1 MANNVLKVNS
11 IAIASIAKINGQTDA
26 DLAKINGEEFTSALP
41 DAREL
46 IQEEVNFTNETTV
59 SFDTSVSTAGNFDY
73 FMFQFINI
81 HSDSDAVT
89 FRFASSDSSDYNW
102 ASFWIYYQ
110 NEAGS
115 SASGGYNDSYDTLL
129 NANTPLANISYAMG
143 DVAHEALSG
152 YLTMYGLQENSSS
165 RQQAK
170 HWFSQTAQHSNGDY
184 HIATHNHG
192 IIVHDGTNANDSIDQ
207 IDFSMSSGT
216 FDGTI
221 RLFGMQLS

>member
-1 MANNVLKVNS
+1 MPDIEKINNVAVADISKLDSITFADGQKVNNQDVS
-11 IAIASIAKINGQTDA
+11 LIT
-26 DLAKINGEEFTSALP
+26 

-46 IQEEVNFTNETTV
+46 IQAQTFTDESTV
-59 SFDTSVSTAGNFDY
+59 SFDTSASTVGNFDV
-73 FMFQFINI
+73 FLFQFINI

-115 SASGGYNDSYDTLL
+115 SATGDYNDSYDTLL

-143 DVAHEALSG
+143 NVAHEALSG
-152 YLTMYGLQENSSS
+152 YLTMHGLHENSST

-170 HWFSQTAQHSNGDY
+170 HWMSQTAQHSNGDY

-192 IIVHDGTNANDSIDQ
+192 IIVHDGTNSNDSIDQ

-221 RLFGMQLS
+221 RLFGMALS